1 MGKISKVTF
10 RNRNLQRLM
19 RTRRTDLQESAEQA
33 NLCMEERIS
42 ASRQAAY
49 EAAVGSPNDWR
60 AWQDSHR
67 RYVEVEVNRRHPLSA
82 AFDNRQP
89 SLRPNMDPNR
99 YLYRVE
105 KIDHLLRDYKGEAPV
120 GPAQINE
127 WINAR
132 ESNRLPSSPIGSIDN
147 LIRALE
153 DLTKFFNDKRDGRP
167 TFAVFAADFPGLDRS
182 SDWAKQMCNRCGLT
196 HHFTGGNV
204 TLALFRY
211 RVQDV
216 LEGSS
221 WPRRDLF
228 AVPTVLDQRMSNVC
242 FPAPPTSSYGYAVG
256 LAPKQDC
263 SHLAEELIHARMDYQ
278 AHHWKKVDTVNESCL
293 SNSHVR
299 NLRKGHLCCIRRVSG
314 TASYGAGC

>member
-19 RTRRTDLQESAEQA
+19 QIPRTDLQESAEQA

-49 EAAVGSPNDWR
+49 EAAVGSPGNWEAWR
-60 AWQDSHR
+60 VNHLSYVDNEVHR
-67 RYVEVEVNRRHPLSA
+67 RDPLSA
-82 AFDNRQP
+82 AFDCGQP
-89 SLRPNMDPNR
+89 SLRSDIGTNQ

-132 ESNRLPSSPIGSIDN
+132 DSNRLPSSPTGPIDN

-216 LEGSS
+216 LDGSS
-221 WPRRDLF
+221 LPGRTLF

-242 FPAPPTSSYGYAVG
+242 FPAPTSSYGHAVG

-263 SHLAEELIHARMDYQ
+263 SHLTGELIHARMDYQ
-278 AHHWKKVDTVNESCL
+278 AHHWMKVDTVKEPRPSPNQISSLREAHL
-293 SNSHVR
+293 S
-299 NLRKGHLCCIRRVSG
+299 CIRRHS
-314 TASYGAGC
+314 ADPNYGMGCV